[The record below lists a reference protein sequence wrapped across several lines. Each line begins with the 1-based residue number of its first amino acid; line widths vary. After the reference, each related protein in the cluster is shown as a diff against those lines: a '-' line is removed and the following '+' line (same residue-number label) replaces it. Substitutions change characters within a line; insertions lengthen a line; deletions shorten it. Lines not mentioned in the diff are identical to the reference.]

1 MTKLRH
7 PDSGVIVEV
16 TPEKAELLGWPEA
29 EIEAEPEAEPKRPAR
44 KR

>member
-1 MTKLRH
+1 MPKLRH

-16 TPEKAELLGWPEA
+16 TPEKAERLGWPEV
-29 EIEAEPEAEPKRPAR
+29 EPEVEVVEPKRPAR

>member
-1 MTKLRH
+1 MPKLRH

-16 TPEKAELLGWPEA
+16 TPEKAKRLGWPEV
-29 EIEAEPEAEPKRPAR
+29 EVVEPKRPAR

>member
-7 PDSGVIVEV
+7 PDSGAIVEV
-16 TPEKAELLGWPEA
+16 TPEKAERLGWPEA
-29 EIEAEPEAEPKRPAR
+29 EPKVEAESKRPAR